1 MSAHGTVHF
10 NELNT
15 WEPQKAM
22 AFYGKTLGWTFDEM
36 PGPDGTSYIL
46 AKSGEA
52 VVAGIFTYT
61 SPFFDGAQ
69 DFWLTYI
76 AVDHID
82 RRCEAAR
89 AAGANVRRPPFDVPG
104 FGRIAVLDDAT
115 GVTLAFIQ
123 SL

>member
-1 MSAHGTVHF
+1 MSAHGSIFF

-15 WEPQKAM
+15 WDPQKAM
-22 AFYGKTLGWTFDEM
+22 AFYGRTLGWTFDEM
-36 PGPDGTSYIL
+36 PGQGGHAYIL

-76 AVDHID
+76 AVDDID

-89 AAGANVRRPPFDVPG
+89 AAGAHVRRPPFDVPG

-123 SL
+123 PV